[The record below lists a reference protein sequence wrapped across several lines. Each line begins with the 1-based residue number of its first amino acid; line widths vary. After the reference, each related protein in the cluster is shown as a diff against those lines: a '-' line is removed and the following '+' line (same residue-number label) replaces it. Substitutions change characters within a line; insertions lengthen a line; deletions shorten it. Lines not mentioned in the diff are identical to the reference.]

1 MPLKLLSGMMKAS
14 GDEALLIME
23 RDVGGDEIVL
33 VTKEA
38 LLDIADPPL
47 CNECRL
53 QESVSDFS
61 DIASR
66 KFDAKELTSDG
77 RVAVT
82 ATDVS
87 AWKAHHLDAAR
98 NGSKATLA
106 SDRTR
111 VAYEPYRTRL
121 Q

>member
-38 LLDIADPPL
+38 LLDIAEPPL

-53 QESVSDFS
+53 QQYIAVFS
-61 DIASR
+61 DIAST
-66 KFDAKELTSDG
+66 KFDGKEPAPDG

-82 ATDVS
+82 AADVS
-87 AWKAHHLDAAR
+87 VWKVNHPE
-98 NGSKATLA
+98 AT
-106 SDRTR
+106 
-111 VAYEPYRTRL
+111 
-121 Q
+121 

>member
-23 RDVGGDEIVL
+23 RDIGGDEIVR

-38 LLDIADPPL
+38 LLNIADPPL

-53 QESVSDFS
+53 QQYVSVFS
-61 DIASR
+61 DIASK
-66 KFDAKELTSDG
+66 KFDGKKLTSNG
-77 RVAVT
+77 HVAVT

-87 AWKAHHLDAAR
+87 DWKALHPDAA
-98 NGSKATLA
+98 
-106 SDRTR
+106 
-111 VAYEPYRTRL
+111 
-121 Q
+121 

>member
-1 MPLKLLSGMMKAS
+1 MPLKLASGMMKTS

-23 RDVGGDEIVL
+23 RDRGGDEIVL

-53 QESVSDFS
+53 QEYVAVFS
-61 DIASR
+61 DIASK
-66 KFDAKELTSDG
+66 KFDGGELTFDG
-77 RVAVT
+77 RVAIT

-87 AWKAHHLDAAR
+87 AWKAHHPDAA
-98 NGSKATLA
+98 
-106 SDRTR
+106 
-111 VAYEPYRTRL
+111 
-121 Q
+121 

>member
-1 MPLKLLSGMMKAS
+1 MPLKLISGMMKAS

-53 QESVSDFS
+53 QEYVSVFS
-61 DIASR
+61 DIASN
-66 KFDAKELTSDG
+66 KFDGKKLTSEG
-77 RVAVT
+77 RVTVT
-82 ATDVS
+82 AADVS
-87 AWKAHHLDAAR
+87 AWKADHPDAA
-98 NGSKATLA
+98 
-106 SDRTR
+106 
-111 VAYEPYRTRL
+111 
-121 Q
+121 

>member
-1 MPLKLLSGMMKAS
+1 MPLKLVSGMMKAS
-14 GDEALLIME
+14 GNETLLIME

-53 QESVSDFS
+53 QEYVSVFS
-61 DIASR
+61 DIASH
-66 KFDAKELTSDG
+66 KFDGKELTSDG

-82 ATDVS
+82 STDVS
-87 AWKAHHLDAAR
+87 AWKAHRPDAA
-98 NGSKATLA
+98 
-106 SDRTR
+106 
-111 VAYEPYRTRL
+111 
-121 Q
+121 

>member
-1 MPLKLLSGMMKAS
+1 MMKAS
-14 GDEALLIME
+14 GDEALLIMG

-53 QESVSDFS
+53 QEYVSVFS
-61 DIASR
+61 EIASH
-66 KFDAKELTSDG
+66 KFDGKELTSAG
-77 RVAVT
+77 CVTVT

-87 AWKAHHLDAAR
+87 AWKALHPDAA
-98 NGSKATLA
+98 
-106 SDRTR
+106 
-111 VAYEPYRTRL
+111 
-121 Q
+121 

>member
-1 MPLKLLSGMMKAS
+1 MMKAS

-33 VTKEA
+33 VMKEA
-38 LLDIADPPL
+38 LIDIADPPL

-53 QESVSDFS
+53 QEYVSVFS

-66 KFDAKELTSDG
+66 KFDGKELTADR

-87 AWKAHHLDAAR
+87 AWKAHHPDAA
-98 NGSKATLA
+98 
-106 SDRTR
+106 
-111 VAYEPYRTRL
+111 
-121 Q
+121 

>member
-1 MPLKLLSGMMKAS
+1 MPLKLVSGMMKAS
-14 GDEALLIME
+14 GNEALLIME

-53 QESVSDFS
+53 QEYVSVVS
-61 DIASR
+61 DIASH
-66 KFDAKELTSDG
+66 KFDGKELTSDG

-82 ATDVS
+82 STDVS
-87 AWKAHHLDAAR
+87 AWKAHRPDAGLR
-98 NGSKATLA
+98 RIDCNPS
-106 SDRTR
+106 R
-111 VAYEPYRTRL
+111 
-121 Q
+121 

>member
-1 MPLKLLSGMMKAS
+1 MVGSTRTRAGRTNMPLKLLSGMMKAS

-38 LLDIADPPL
+38 LLDIAEPPL

-53 QESVSDFS
+53 QQYIAVFS
-61 DIASR
+61 DIAST
-66 KFDAKELTSDG
+66 KFDGKELAPDG

-82 ATDVS
+82 AADVS
-87 AWKAHHLDAAR
+87 VWKVNHPE
-98 NGSKATLA
+98 AT
-106 SDRTR
+106 
-111 VAYEPYRTRL
+111 
-121 Q
+121 

>member
-38 LLDIADPPL
+38 LLDIAAPPL
-47 CNECRL
+47 RRSATSVDCSNTSPSSATSRPRSSTARSSRPTGAWQYPRPMCLFGKLVTRTRLEICRL
-53 QESVSDFS
+53 QSSWY
-61 DIASR
+61 
-66 KFDAKELTSDG
+66 ELL
-77 RVAVT
+77 VT
-82 ATDVS
+82 
-87 AWKAHHLDAAR
+87 
-98 NGSKATLA
+98 
-106 SDRTR
+106 
-111 VAYEPYRTRL
+111 

>member
-1 MPLKLLSGMMKAS
+1 MLALARPSLSLIKELLYPWGHNGVVFGTEDENMPLKVVSGMMKAS

-23 RDVGGDEIVL
+23 RDAGGDEIVL

-53 QESVSDFS
+53 QEYVSVFS
-61 DIASR
+61 PVTRTPSR
-66 KFDAKELTSDG
+66 W
-77 RVAVT
+77 R
-82 ATDVS
+82 
-87 AWKAHHLDAAR
+87 AH
-98 NGSKATLA
+98 
-106 SDRTR
+106 
-111 VAYEPYRTRL
+111 RTRL

>member
-23 RDVGGDEIVL
+23 RDVGGDEIVV

-53 QESVSDFS
+53 QQYVTVFS
-61 DIASR
+61 DIASN
-66 KFDAKELTSDG
+66 KFDGKKLTSDG
-77 RVAVT
+77 HVAVT

-87 AWKAHHLDAAR
+87 AWKALHPDAA
-98 NGSKATLA
+98 
-106 SDRTR
+106 
-111 VAYEPYRTRL
+111 
-121 Q
+121 

>member
-1 MPLKLLSGMMKAS
+1 MNAVLVGSTRTRAGRTNMPLKLLSGMMKTS

-23 RDVGGDEIVL
+23 RNVGGDEIVL

-53 QESVSDFS
+53 QQYVTVFS
-61 DIASR
+61 DIASK
-66 KFDAKELTSDG
+66 KFDGKELEPDG

-82 ATDVS
+82 AADVS
-87 AWKAHHLDAAR
+87 VWKVNHPE
-98 NGSKATLA
+98 AT
-106 SDRTR
+106 
-111 VAYEPYRTRL
+111 
-121 Q
+121 

>member
-38 LLDIADPPL
+38 LL
-47 CNECRL
+47 
-53 QESVSDFS
+53 